1 MYQVKL
7 STAIS
12 VSAHERY
19 APTRDRRSYSG
30 AAPTDDDHRAP
41 LSILRVF
48 AMLLPAHAVGAC
60 RDREIGVEDSGT
72 YGWRT
77 VRDRYAWKYD
87 TREKMGVLSFSDV
100 KITALSADA
109 ALVVGRWRL
118 ERKTDKPH
126 GRFSLIFR
134 RTAAGWRIVH
144 DHTSAAEP

>member
-1 MYQVKL
+1 MKG
-7 STAIS
+7 
-12 VSAHERY
+12 Y
-19 APTRDRRSYSG
+19 APTWDRRSHSG
-30 AAPTDDDHRAP
+30 AAPTDDDYRATAFN
-41 LSILRVF
+41 STCLRH
-48 AMLLPAHAVGAC
+48 APAGASSLGAC

-77 VRDRYAWKYD
+77 VRDRYAWKHD

-118 ERKTDKPH
+118 ERKTDKPQ

-134 RTAAGWRIVH
+134 RTAAGWRIVTITH
-144 DHTSAAEP
+144 PRQSRELRRS